1 MLFNYYKYYD
11 MVKNRVCERAN
22 AELEKYQ
29 DALNEN
35 NRLLM
40 ENEQRKKQAENVIA
54 AAILRGLIIFF
65 PKSTNLECFIIQVEH
80 QLKEYKEKLPVLKVS
95 INQLLIKEKDLQQML
110 EKKSDEIKGF
120 EAELIKLDIKDADL
134 NDKLVDEDDFTKNLY
149 TIESLKVEF
158 ADLKDVAEHTRSSNV
173 QATAKINDLT
183 ARLALINKLL
193 DSHLITHYE
202 DLVYVFLTKTN
213 RINCRISQINIFL
226 LFFCILL

>member
-1 MLFNYYKYYD
+1 M
-11 MVKNRVCERAN
+11 
-22 AELEKYQ
+22 
-29 DALNEN
+29 
-35 NRLLM
+35 
-40 ENEQRKKQAENVIA
+40 
-54 AAILRGLIIFF
+54 
-65 PKSTNLECFIIQVEH
+65 
-80 QLKEYKEKLPVLKVS
+80 KEYKEKLPVLKVS

-134 NDKLVDEDDFTKNLY
+134 NDKLVDEDDFTKNLH

-202 DLVYVFLTKTN
+202 DLVYVFFN
-213 RINCRISQINIFL
+213 QNE
-226 LFFCILL
+226 